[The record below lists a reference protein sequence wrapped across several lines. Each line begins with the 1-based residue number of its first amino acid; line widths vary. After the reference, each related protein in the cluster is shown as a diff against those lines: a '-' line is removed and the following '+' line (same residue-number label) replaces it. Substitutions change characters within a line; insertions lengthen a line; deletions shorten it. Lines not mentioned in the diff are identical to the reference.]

1 MLDRRD
7 IQTLMYCIRLA
18 ETTGQWRDAG
28 PRSAERLE
36 CKLAE
41 MLRELERRTPA
52 AA

>member
-1 MLDRRD
+1 MARR
-7 IQTLMYCIRLA
+7 R
-18 ETTGQWRDAG
+18 

-41 MLRELERRTPA
+41 MLRDIERRTPA